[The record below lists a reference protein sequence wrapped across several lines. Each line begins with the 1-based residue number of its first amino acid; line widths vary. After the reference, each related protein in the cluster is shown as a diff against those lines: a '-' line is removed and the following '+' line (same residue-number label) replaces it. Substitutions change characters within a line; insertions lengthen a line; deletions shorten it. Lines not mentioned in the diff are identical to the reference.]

1 MTDGSLHTVYLSL
14 GANIGDRRAT
24 LLRAVDML
32 GELCGNVARLSSFI
46 ETEPWGFNSPHRF
59 LNAAA
64 MLLTP
69 MTPHDLL
76 HATQQIERELGR
88 TAKSDGNGYKDRPID
103 IDILT
108 YDDLH
113 IATPELTLPH
123 PRMAEREFVMLPL
136 REIASEV

>member
-1 MTDGSLHTVYLSL
+1 
-14 GANIGDRRAT
+14 
-24 LLRAVDML
+24 ML
-32 GELCGNVARLSSFI
+32 GERCGSVARLSSFI

-59 LNAAA
+59 INAAA

-88 TAKSDGNGYKDRPID
+88 TAKSDGSGYKDRPID

-123 PRMAEREFVMLPL
+123 PRMAEREFVVLPL
-136 REIASEV
+136 REIASKV